1 MSATSNQPT
10 LRQQVNQLLV
20 SAGGR
25 GVSLSRLY
33 ELLPSLTSLQ
43 VRGVLKKLV
52 STGAAIRHGSLR
64 HPVYQSVLCVVPE
77 SVKPDP
83 APTIPRASAKPAP
96 VPATVH
102 VHWPD
107 GLQVKVAP
115 TSHRKIPFY
124 GTDWS
129 GSMLRNGCQDH
140 LLVPSRR
147 GDVRVAHQGPM
158 GICGARNRREPAEKG
173 SNP

>member
-1 MSATSNQPT
+1 MNGALTTQT
-10 LRQQVNQLLV
+10 LRQQVNQHLV

-52 STGAAIRHGSLR
+52 YTGAAIRHGSLR
-64 HPVYQSVLCVVPE
+64 HPVYQSVVSAGPG
-77 SVKPDP
+77 SIKPDP
-83 APTIPRASAKPAP
+83 APAMPRAAAKPAP
-96 VPATVH
+96 VPATVR

-107 GLQVKVAP
+107 GLQIKVAP
-115 TSHRKIPFY
+115 TSLRTIPFS

-129 GSMLRNGCQDH
+129 RSMLRAGCQDH
-140 LLVPSRR
+140 LLVLSRR
-147 GDVRVAHQGPM
+147 SEGWLMHRDAM
-158 GICGARNRREPAEKG
+158 GICGARKRRDLAEKE